1 MVYKRNENVLSVLFL
16 YLVHSKNPEAIVLK
30 TIVIKYIPIQRSLP
44 TWEYVLF
51 TKQHH

>member
-1 MVYKRNENVLSVLFL
+1 MVYKRNENVLSVFFL

-30 TIVIKYIPIQRSLP
+30 TIVTKGIQRSLP
-44 TWEYVLF
+44 TWEYVLL